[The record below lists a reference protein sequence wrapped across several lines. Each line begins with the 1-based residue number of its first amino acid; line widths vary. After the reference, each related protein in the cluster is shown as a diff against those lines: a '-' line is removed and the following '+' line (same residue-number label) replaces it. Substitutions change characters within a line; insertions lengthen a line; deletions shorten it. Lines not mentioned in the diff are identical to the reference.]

1 MYFLIIIIEISTHP
15 VNHTGVV
22 ALQDV
27 TLHCSASVDGVTYSW
42 HHVGAPLPAGSTGQ
56 NSDTL
61 TIHRATPHD
70 EGLYYCTARKNG
82 ISVTSNTGSVQVNGK
97 DLSL

>member
-1 MYFLIIIIEISTHP
+1 M
-15 VNHTGVV
+15 
-22 ALQDV
+22 
-27 TLHCSASVDGVTYSW
+27 TYSW
-42 HHVGAPLPAGSTGQ
+42 HRVDNVLPPGSTGQ

-82 ISVTSNTGSVQVNGK
+82 TSVTSNTGSVQVDGK